1 MCVPNLLPSFSR
13 FLETLVVTKGP
24 GRTECQGKTWQVFS
38 LFATA
43 CASTDTRK
51 VASHSRQK
59 RKKAETDKGVFLL
72 PFLSSC
78 ASLKAEAAAA
88 TWSPVYVQPEPALWQ
103 SWRSTPDGRVAHSEL
118 QFEKQ
123 TAMWSFSLSRP
134 LLSSGGLRSHLAERR
149 QQSTQFLDSAAASP
163 ALSPLLCS
171 CEYSRLY
178 PPSLKS
184 RGFHSERLLPSASHS
199 ECRVGFHVSRFRFQ
213 GSTSTRSISSAART
227 AAQHLPASS
236 SSCVFTH
243 AFSPSQPPFLRSQGT
258 RFLPDP
264 TLTFALPQL
273 VGSAF
278 CSLRSSSVC
287 RPPSLSSPFSSLCQ
301 LSLPFLSRAVARSVV
316 SSSSSIASPSSS
328 FSSSS
333 LSAASS
339 PPRPPSSRSSSW
351 SLWYVSLSANS
362 SATPQE
368 LLRLPPSPASSPS
381 LSPSS
386 SAPSSSVQDEQRE
399 PVRGEGRE
407 EQSNGDSR
415 GSSRSFAALPITSLS
430 VGRTHGAC
438 VIDGKVFAFGRSNAK
453 GQLGSALASSA
464 LRPSGGSSFSPI
476 VSLLAPLASFFSFA
490 SAPAFELMQVDPPEG
505 GWKGKVVKVACGA
518 THACALTD
526 LGCMYTWG
534 APSGLFQGSP
544 LGVGDCRRR
553 VRPTLV
559 SSFVRAREHVE
570 DVACG
575 PSWTL
580 CTTRS
585 NRVYAAGSSDFGVT
599 GRGATGSSSVFQEV
613 EFFHSVLLPSS
624 PSFAATSAFSPAFS
638 SPGVRT
644 PGGPS
649 RAAAPAGAEQ
659 GISAGDSQLFSPSL
673 ESLGALQGLTA
684 AEMQAQLRGQLPVHF
699 REKLRER
706 RSLDEEPAAR
716 NSSSF
721 PASRSFLCG
730 LPNSEAATRSCP
742 AEHPPLP
749 GRRQTPRDVCGVR
762 TPEPGRAGDA
772 TGSFRAQRRETGC
785 REGGAVLECGG
796 TERVAGVSA
805 RGEPGDRAE
814 RALRRTGLVPS
825 PDAASRASGESPGVA
840 GTREGQK
847 GGNDGETDSFHHG
860 EMHSRKQT
868 KVRHIA
874 CGSRHSLLA
883 TDDGRLWAWGRNE
896 EGQLGREVEATAMTG
911 ASISFSP
918 YPVLVHSLLR
928 GGARV
933 SQVAG
938 SSTQSFALSEDGSLH
953 AWGGS
958 WGRKPVAMTLH
969 PRFEQSAIKGN
980 VTKLA
985 AGWEEREDEDCVL
998 AVTDSGDLYVWGASL
1013 AASFR
1018 AAASAAVA
1026 SMPGARPEKESTHA
1040 ESETRE
1046 GARDKEPV
1054 KIDRTKLFGG
1064 GAVRDVACGPL
1075 GVLVLVEH

>member
-1 MCVPNLLPSFSR
+1 
-13 FLETLVVTKGP
+13 
-24 GRTECQGKTWQVFS
+24 
-38 LFATA
+38 
-43 CASTDTRK
+43 
-51 VASHSRQK
+51 
-59 RKKAETDKGVFLL
+59 
-72 PFLSSC
+72 
-78 ASLKAEAAAA
+78 
-88 TWSPVYVQPEPALWQ
+88 
-103 SWRSTPDGRVAHSEL
+103 
-118 QFEKQ
+118 
-123 TAMWSFSLSRP
+123 MWSFSLSRP

-149 QQSTQFLDSAAASP
+149 QQSTHFFLDSAAASP

-438 VIDGKVFAFGRSNAK
+438 VIDGKVFMFGRSNAK

-464 LRPSGGSSFSPI
+464 LRPSGGSSFSPL

-559 SSFVRAREHVE
+559 SSVSRISSKVSLHIGPAVNCLSLAAESPRFRLFPTCFSVGLVTPSHPCTAFFSHCVPRSGQRVPCRDLFLILRCFFCFTFCRLSPVRSSERTCRGRRLRTFLDALHHPQQPRVRGRQFGLWSDWPWRDGKFFRLPGSRVFPLGSSPLFSIFRRDFRLLASLLFSRRSYAWGSFTLGGACRRGTGHLCGGLAAFLAVARVSRRLARSHSCRDAGPAAWTASCALPGEAARKALSRRGASDEKQFQLPCLQVLPVRPPKLRRRDAELPRRTPPPPWEAPDAARRLRCTYTRARESRRRHRLF
-570 DVACG
+570 
-575 PSWTL
+575 S
-580 CTTRS
+580 S
-585 NRVYAAGSSDFGVT
+585 AAA
-599 GRGATGSSSVFQEV
+599 RNWMQRRWSSSRVWGNRE
-613 EFFHSVLLPSS
+613 SCGSLCP
-624 PSFAATSAFSPAFS
+624 
-638 SPGVRT
+638 R
-644 PGGPS
+644 
-649 RAAAPAGAEQ
+649 RAGRQSGEGAEEDWPGAQSRCCVARERRVSGCRGDQ
-659 GISAGDSQLFSPSL
+659 GRTEGWKRRRNRFLSPRRNAQQKTNESATHCMRLSALSPRHRRRSFVGMGEKRRGTAWQRSRGHSNDGRQHQLFSLPCPRPLSAPRRRARLSGGWKFHAVLRTLGGRKSACLGRQLGKKTCGYDSPPSL
-673 ESLGALQGLTA
+673 
-684 AEMQAQLRGQLPVHF
+684 
-699 REKLRER
+699 
-706 RSLDEEPAAR
+706 
-716 NSSSF
+716 
-721 PASRSFLCG
+721 
-730 LPNSEAATRSCP
+730 
-742 AEHPPLP
+742 
-749 GRRQTPRDVCGVR
+749 
-762 TPEPGRAGDA
+762 
-772 TGSFRAQRRETGC
+772 
-785 REGGAVLECGG
+785 
-796 TERVAGVSA
+796 
-805 RGEPGDRAE
+805 RAE
-814 RALRRTGLVPS
+814 RDKGECHEARR
-825 PDAASRASGESPGVA
+825 R
-840 GTREGQK
+840 
-847 GGNDGETDSFHHG
+847 
-860 EMHSRKQT
+860 M
-868 KVRHIA
+868 
-874 CGSRHSLLA
+874 
-883 TDDGRLWAWGRNE
+883 
-896 EGQLGREVEATAMTG
+896 
-911 ASISFSP
+911 
-918 YPVLVHSLLR
+918 
-928 GGARV
+928 GGARRRR
-933 SQVAG
+933 
-938 SSTQSFALSEDGSLH
+938 L
-953 AWGGS
+953 
-958 WGRKPVAMTLH
+958 R
-969 PRFEQSAIKGN
+969 
-980 VTKLA
+980 
-985 AGWEEREDEDCVL
+985 
-998 AVTDSGDLYVWGASL
+998 SGC
-1013 AASFR
+1013 
-1018 AAASAAVA
+1018 
-1026 SMPGARPEKESTHA
+1026 H
-1040 ESETRE
+1040 
-1046 GARDKEPV
+1046 
-1054 KIDRTKLFGG
+1054 
-1064 GAVRDVACGPL
+1064 
-1075 GVLVLVEH
+1075 